1 MLQEASD
8 LDQSSNQDEEVM
20 FVYAIGSS
28 CVKADEQF
36 YKFVK
41 VEDTEVCFQLD
52 SCAKANVMS
61 RSTYQNLKCRPLK
74 PLKTTNTVLISI
86 SDHKLKLC
94 GEVVLQG
101 RYIKTVADVKFF
113 VVEPDVESVLSGNI
127 CQTWPT
133 EENLPASQQPVS
145 RVELDDYLE
154 LFNGLGCLP
163 GTYPIELSDDAI
175 PVVHLPRKIRVPHGG
190 KDIEELKGKQK
201 IGVIEQQ
208 EEPAE
213 WVNSPVVVQKPNGS
227 VDCVLILEISILP

>member
-28 CVKADEQF
+28 CVKADKQF

-41 VEDTEVCFQLD
+41 VEDTKVCFQLD

-94 GEVVLQG
+94 GEVMLQA
-101 RYIKTVADVKFF
+101 RYIKMVADVKFF
-113 VVEPDVESVLSGNI
+113 VVEPDVESVLSGNM

-163 GTYPIELSDDAI
+163 GTYPIELSMMQSLWYI
-175 PVVHLPRKIRVPHGG
+175 CQGRYESHTEGKIL
-190 KDIEELKGKQK
+190 KNLKGSKRSVLSSSKKSQL
-201 IGVIEQQ
+201 
-208 EEPAE
+208 
-213 WVNSPVVVQKPNGS
+213 NG
-227 VDCVLILEISILP
+227 